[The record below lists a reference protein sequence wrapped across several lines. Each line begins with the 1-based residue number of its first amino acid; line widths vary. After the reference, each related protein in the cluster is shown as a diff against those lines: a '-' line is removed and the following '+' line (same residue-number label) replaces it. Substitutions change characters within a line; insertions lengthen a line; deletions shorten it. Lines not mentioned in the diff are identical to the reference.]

1 MEYYIFYMNFEDK
14 VMPIYCTG
22 IEVDSIMDQHCL
34 FTGVKHLDDK
44 AFPMLK
50 VNAISLPKADIKYY
64 LRGIESEPI
73 ELLRESEKEEE
84 GDPVSEDD
92 GELEI
97 EEEIEPPSLKSRRM
111 LKFKR

>member
-1 MEYYIFYMNFEDK
+1 MEYYIFYIKFDEK
-14 VMPIYCTG
+14 IMPIYCTE
-22 IEVDSIMDQHCL
+22 IVDDPIVEGHTL
-34 FTGVKHLDDK
+34 FKGVRHLQDE
-44 AFPMLK
+44 AFPKLK
-50 VNAISLPKADIKYY
+50 VSQISLPKSDIKYY

-111 LKFKR
+111 LKSKR